1 MGDDQ
6 PLSCHGQEFSILESF
21 SQRSI
26 HYSVEEI
33 QDVYVSPQL
42 RAKEVFSLLLEKCI
56 SIQFT
61 RDLGLPLPFN
71 PKLKFQ
77 KVFPK

>member
-6 PLSCHGQEFSILESF
+6 PLSCHAQEFSILESF

-26 HYSVEEI
+26 HQSVEEI

-42 RAKEVFSLLLEKCI
+42 RAKEVFPLLLEKCI

-61 RDLGLPLPFN
+61 RDLGLPLSFN